1 MMEPT
6 ASPLV
11 KASTWQP
18 SIHNVGRAEPA
29 KIAHAIHDW
38 SVLQSIDAVEESSD
52 ILSYLPISSMSR
64 MSNYS
69 RRILSLLRNNDSNR
83 LHRTL

>member
-1 MMEPT
+1 MEPT

-11 KASTWQP
+11 KASAWQP

-38 SVLQSIDAVEESSD
+38 SVLRSIDAVEESSD